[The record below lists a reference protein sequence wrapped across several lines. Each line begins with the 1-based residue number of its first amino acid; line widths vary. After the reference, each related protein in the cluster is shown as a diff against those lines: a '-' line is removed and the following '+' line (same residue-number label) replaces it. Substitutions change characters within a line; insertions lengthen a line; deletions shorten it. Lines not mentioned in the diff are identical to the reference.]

1 MATSFFMLGAEQ
13 AVGRDNLL
21 MKLNQLIRWKEFEPL
36 LIGIHRNDVNSQGGQ
51 KGYDNLKMF
60 KAIILGQW
68 HSLSDREL
76 ENSLRVRIDFM
87 LFTGLELGE
96 EFPDASTL
104 CRFRNKLIEKGL
116 DKKLFTKINEQLE
129 REGLSIKKAEGAV
142 IDASIIESAARPRR
156 TIEWEEI
163 PEDRKEEQTVNDM
176 KYEVQESA
184 DPEARWLKKGK
195 RCYFGYKGFASVE
208 VGNGFIQE
216 VHVTPANKS
225 ECGELKEV
233 LSTIDP
239 KAAYADKAYAS
250 RANRDY
256 LRDRGI
262 KDYILYKAAKNKP
275 LTKRQKQFNREA
287 SKIRFIVEQ
296 GFGTLKRR
304 FRFCRASYFGIRKI
318 LGQFRFKAICFNL
331 LKAINMVQLCT
342 SG

>member
-1 MATSFFMLGAEQ
+1 MVTSFFMLGAEQ
-13 AVGRDNLL
+13 AVGRDNPL
-21 MKLNQLIRWKEFEPL
+21 MKLNQLIRWSEFNPL
-36 LIGIHRNDVNSQGGQ
+36 LVGVHRNDVNPQGGQ

-116 DKKLFTKINEQLE
+116 DQKLFTKVNAQLE
-129 REGLSIKKAEGAV
+129 KQGLLIKKAAGAV
-142 IDASIIESAARPRR
+142 IDASIIESAARPKR
-156 TIEWEEI
+156 TIEWKEM
-163 PEDRKEEQTVNDM
+163 PEDRKEEQIPDDM
-176 KYEVQESA
+176 AYEVQESA
-184 DPEARWLKKGK
+184 DPDARWLKKGK
-195 RCYFGYKGFASVE
+195 RCYFGYKGFASIE
-208 VGNGFIQE
+208 AEQGFIQA

-225 ECGELKEV
+225 EGAELPEV
-233 LSTIDP
+233 LSNIDP

-250 RANRDY
+250 QANRDH
-256 LRDRGI
+256 LRNRGI
-262 KDYILYKAAKNKP
+262 KDRILYKAARNRP
-275 LTKRQKQFNREA
+275 LTKRQRQFNRLA

-331 LKAINMVQLCT
+331 LKAVNKVQLCI